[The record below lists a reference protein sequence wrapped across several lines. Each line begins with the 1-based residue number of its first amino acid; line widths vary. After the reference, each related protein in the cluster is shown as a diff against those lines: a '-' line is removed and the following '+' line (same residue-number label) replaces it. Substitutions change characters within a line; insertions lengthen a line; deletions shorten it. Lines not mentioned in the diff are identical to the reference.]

1 MGEDNI
7 AVTNPDA
14 AEKAKKES
22 KLWDL
27 RENSDAFQ
35 SIETRS

>member
-7 AVTNPDA
+7 PVTNPGA

-22 KLWDL
+22 KIMNL
-27 RENSDAFQ
+27 REDSDAFQ